1 MGALH
6 LAQHGYV
13 QNDIKP
19 GNVLL
24 FAPQRGNIDGRAA
37 LADFGCCLGKRAPN

>member
-24 FAPQRGNIDGRAA
+24 LAPEHGSTDDRAA
-37 LADFGCCLGKRAPN
+37 LADFGCCLGKDGPN